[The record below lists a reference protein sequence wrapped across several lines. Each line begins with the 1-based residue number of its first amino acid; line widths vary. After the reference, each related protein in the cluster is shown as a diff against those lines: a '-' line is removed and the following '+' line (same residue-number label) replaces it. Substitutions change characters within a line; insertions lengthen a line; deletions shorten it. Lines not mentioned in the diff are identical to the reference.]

1 MPKTPSAPPLPP
13 EDSYLLRLTRTLSNN
28 LYDSQTQTL
37 TREEV
42 KDAVQKQL
50 DDKIYELPDDSPR
63 LELGDGCANLSEAD
77 DVLDEKLLNKKE
89 IEAVT
94 LEKIKEEYD
103 FDEIKDAFDEA
114 AVRHQ
119 PDVFYGG
126 TNENFVQAC
135 NFFYHQATIIG
146 NLLLF
151 FYLNTGKI

>member
-1 MPKTPSAPPLPP
+1 MA
-13 EDSYLLRLTRTLSNN
+13 
-28 LYDSQTQTL
+28 
-37 TREEV
+37 
-42 KDAVQKQL
+42 
-50 DDKIYELPDDSPR
+50 
-63 LELGDGCANLSEAD
+63 EAE

-94 LEKIKEEYD
+94 LEKIKEEYS
-103 FDEIKDAFDEA
+103 FNETKDAFDEA

-119 PDVFYGG
+119 LDFFYGG

-151 FYLNTGKI
+151 FYLTIGKI